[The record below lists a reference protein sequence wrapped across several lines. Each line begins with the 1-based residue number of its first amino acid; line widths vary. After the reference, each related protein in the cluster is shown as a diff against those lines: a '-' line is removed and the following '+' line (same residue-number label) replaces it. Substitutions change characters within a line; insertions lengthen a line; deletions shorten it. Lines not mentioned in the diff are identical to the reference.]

1 MQLAA
6 HKSPAQATIVRLY
19 AIPHAEIKGNPIA
32 PVMFLHGTTV
42 VTSPAWTITIDMI
55 RSTSGVVVMMC
66 LMMIQAMTRMYLTL
80 LFAQAFLAK
89 PDYSLFHHIYTVAKG
104 SLICVVLH
112 RRNANLILS
121 VHQLPPAHRHLHQQ
135 LFSTFGDLLDECP
148 DQFCRT

>member
-55 RSTSGVVVMMC
+55 RSTSGVVVMMW
-66 LMMIQAMTRMYLTL
+66 MMIQLTTHTCPTL
-80 LFAQAFLAK
+80 LFVQAFLVK
-89 PDYSLFHHIYTVAKG
+89 PDCSLSHHTYIVAKDF
-104 SLICVVLH
+104 LICVVLH
-112 RRNANLILS
+112 RPNANLILS

-148 DQFCRT
+148 DQFCRI